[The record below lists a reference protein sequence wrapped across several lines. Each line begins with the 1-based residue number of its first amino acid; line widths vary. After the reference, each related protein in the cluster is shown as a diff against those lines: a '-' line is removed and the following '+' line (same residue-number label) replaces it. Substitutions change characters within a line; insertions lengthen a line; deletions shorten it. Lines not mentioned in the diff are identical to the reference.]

1 MLFVVFKKCFF
12 SLRHRSLSRKANR
25 YLMGIHFL
33 EEFVFLV
40 ALTCLPWKIHLFP
53 GSVGVQD
60 CWRSRCGFTADV
72 CLLCLVQATLSELMR
87 SAEVRPNTSLF
98 INVQDCSAKKKKNH
112 DPINECYLCCWCGR
126 VGSRDWRRSKEV
138 LCYFLWS
145 CVDSWDH
152 FYSCEGKPIL

>member
-1 MLFVVFKKCFF
+1 MLFVVFKKCIF
-12 SLRHRSLSRKANR
+12 SLCHRSLSRKANR

-98 INVQDCSAKKKKNH
+98 INVQDCSAKKKKKSWSYKWML
-112 DPINECYLCCWCGR
+112 PLLLMWQSGLQGLEKVQRSSLLFSLILCR
-126 VGSRDWRRSKEV
+126 
-138 LCYFLWS
+138 
-145 CVDSWDH
+145 
-152 FYSCEGKPIL
+152 